1 MLVVHLI
8 WAHGRFHIWAES
20 EPRLHTILD
29 KQLDHTDQSQHDEI
43 DNNSAGGAEQ
53 EIQHPFAES
62 PEELQVFLHSLGVR
76 IDDLHASIP
85 TTSDLQLRLPAQDG
99 LPIPSPKLNA
109 ALTVPT
115 RDDLEMDLIT
125 EWETFIIPSIVLNP
139 GTALRVLTDLDG
151 SVQTEHWSLGQSA
164 LYWITASRFITALL
178 LEQRVVPSMAHHQQN
193 GLSASWRPWLHD
205 DDLRRRVGLLLRQ
218 MPPVVASIAGDEAGH
233 NPWQIL
239 ENMLSTVTDAT
250 VRRYLT
256 EENLIDAVDGF
267 DPKKDVHVAWLT
279 GLLDRESRISPPVG
293 AHEVDTL
300 GKVRAW
306 LSRLA
311 DTGQGRE
318 FRLRLELREPDQPL
332 SPTGSNRNTPDRDTR
347 WPLAFHLESTDDASV
362 TIDADRIWAL
372 QGDIHFIG
380 EYRLDHPHDILL
392 RELKRAGSICP
403 EIDRALEQSQPT
415 LINLNTQQAH
425 SFMRD
430 TSPILREAGVSV
442 ILPQWWDSPEA
453 RLAVRLR
460 IESEHL
466 SESGA
471 ELAYSASGEPTVGL
485 ESFVKCSWRIALGEH
500 TLTPEEFKW
509 LTKQTS
515 PLVQLRGQWVE
526 LRAADLDAAL
536 KFFGRNHEE
545 EMPLRDA
552 LRLAYGPESQTAIGL
567 PVIGMNAT
575 GWVGQL
581 FGATGDEAN
590 DESSITHTAESIKPV
605 PQPDGFIGSLRPY
618 QLRGLA
624 WFAFLERFGLGACL
638 ADDMGLGKTIQL
650 IALLLRERELAGNM
664 ASKIGPTLLIV
675 PTSVVGNWV
684 REIKRFAP
692 NLRSLVHH
700 GSDRWS
706 GEELTKQISNYDTVI
721 TTFALAYR
729 DREDLCNI
737 NWWRV
742 CLDEAQNIKN
752 PTTKQTKAIRE
763 LNTLRRVALTGT
775 PIENRLTELWSIME
789 FCNPGYLGSS
799 HEFRRQYA
807 APIERYN
814 DRDALNRLR
823 GFVQPFILRRL
834 KTDPRVIADLPEKLE
849 YKVYCNLTAEQ
860 ARLYETT
867 VDEMLKRTD
876 AAEGIKKRG
885 LVLSL
890 LIKLKQICNHPAH
903 YLKKPK
909 QAPWSS
915 PASQGKRSGKTA
927 RLLEMLEVLLAEG
940 DSALIFTQFR
950 EMGHLLTSLI
960 QYEFGMKP
968 LFLHGGTPAA
978 KRQQFV
984 DTFQERDGRN
994 PVFILSLK
1002 AGGIGLNLTAA
1013 NHVFHFDRWWN
1024 PAIENQATDRAFRIG
1039 QTRTV
1044 QVHKFVCSGTLEERI
1059 DQMLEQK
1066 TELAENVIG
1075 SGEQWLSDL
1084 SSDQLRDIFTLR
1096 HEDITDDE
1104 DIPDDSTTP
1113 PPTTQAVSL
1122 LGDD

>member
-1 MLVVHLI
+1 MLVLHLI

-20 EPRLHTILD
+20 EPRLRTLLEHQQET
-29 KQLDHTDQSQHDEI
+29 TDQAHRETSVTDSNTDPEI
-43 DNNSAGGAEQ
+43 HHS
-53 EIQHPFAES
+53 FAAS
-62 PEELQVFLHSLGVR
+62 PEELHDLLISLGIHSDDLPQNNQTQPFLH
-76 IDDLHASIP
+76 
-85 TTSDLQLRLPAQDG
+85 LRLPAHG
-99 LPIPSPKLNA
+99 HLPIPSPKLNV
-109 ALTVPT
+109 ALPDPT
-115 RDDLEMDLIT
+115 HDDLEMDRIT
-125 EWETFIIPSIVLNP
+125 EWETFIIPTVTLNSN
-139 GTALRVLTDLDG
+139 TALRVLTHLDG
-151 SVQTEHWSLGQSA
+151 AVQTEEWSLGQSA
-164 LYWITASRFITALL
+164 LYWITASRFITALFV
-178 LEQRVVPSMAHHQQN
+178 EQRVVPSMAHHQQQ

-218 MPPVVASIAGDEAGH
+218 MPPVVSSMAGDESD
-233 NPWQIL
+233 NQPWPIL
-239 ENMLSTVTDAT
+239 ENMLSTITDVT

-256 EENLIDAVDGF
+256 EENLIDAIDGF
-267 DPKKDVHVAWLT
+267 NTNEDVHVAWLA
-279 GLLDRESRISPPVG
+279 GLLDRENRISSPNG
-293 AHEVDTL
+293 MHEVDTL
-300 GKVRAW
+300 GKVRSW

-318 FRLRLELREPDQPL
+318 FRLRLELNDPEQPL
-332 SPTGSNRNTPDRDTR
+332 SPASDARRTPDKNTH
-347 WPLAFHLESTDDASV
+347 WPLTFHLESTEDPTV
-362 TIDADRIWAL
+362 TIEAERIWAL

-392 RELKRAGSICP
+392 RELKRAASICP
-403 EIDRALEQSQPT
+403 EIENALEQSQPVKIDLT
-415 LINLNTQQAH
+415 TQQAH
-425 SFMRD
+425 TFMRD
-430 TSPILREAGVSV
+430 TCPILRETGLSV
-442 ILPQWWDSPEA
+442 ILPAWWDTPEA

-466 SESGA
+466 SEDGS

-500 TLTPEEFKW
+500 TLTTEEFQW
-509 LTKQTS
+509 LAKQSS

-536 KFFGRNHEE
+536 KFFGRNREE

-581 FGATGDEAN
+581 FGSTGEGAN
-590 DESSITHTAESIKPV
+590 DDESSITHTAESIKPV
-605 PQPDGFIGSLRPY
+605 PQPEGFLGSLRPY

-650 IALLLRERELAGNM
+650 IALLLRERELAGKM

-692 NLRSLVHH
+692 NLRTLVHH

-706 GEELTKQISNYDTVI
+706 GEELTKQITKYDTVI

-789 FCNPGYLGSS
+789 FCNPGYLGTS
-799 HEFRRQYA
+799 HEFRKQYA

-814 DRDALNRLR
+814 DREALNRLR

-849 YKVYCNLTAEQ
+849 YKVYCDLTAEQ
-860 ARLYETT
+860 ARLYERTL
-867 VDEMLKRTD
+867 DEMLKRTD

-885 LVLSL
+885 LVLAL

-909 QAPWSS
+909 EPPWAS
-915 PASQGKRSGKTA
+915 PNGQGKRSGKTA
-927 RLLEMLEVLLAEG
+927 RLLEMLEVILAEG

-994 PVFILSLK
+994 PIFILSLK

-1075 SGEQWLSDL
+1075 SGEQWLTDL

-1096 HEDITDDE
+1096 RDDITDDE
-1104 DIPDDSTTP
+1104 EIDNKPNTVNSV
-1113 PPTTQAVSL
+1113 TQATSI
-1122 LGDD
+1122 LGDE